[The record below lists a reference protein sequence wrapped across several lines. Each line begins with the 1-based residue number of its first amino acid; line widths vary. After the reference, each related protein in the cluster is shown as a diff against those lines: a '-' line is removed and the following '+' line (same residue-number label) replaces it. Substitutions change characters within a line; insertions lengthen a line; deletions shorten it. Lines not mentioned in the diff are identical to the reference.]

1 MRKLHYDK
9 QDHIAIITMEGDNDL
24 NIGMTG
30 GELNQ
35 RLAEY
40 AEDDELRCCIVTGA
54 GSRAFSAGGDLR
66 NTYGGGMGGGALSV
80 WNSQPLNIVS
90 GLEIWKPI
98 IAAINGYA
106 VGAGCM
112 LALACDIRIAS
123 ENASFS
129 IPEIK
134 LGFPSG
140 MGAPQRLPRLIPFG
154 AALEMLLTGDRIDA
168 QQALQWGL
176 VNRVVPQAE
185 LMDTALDLASRIA
198 ASHHERWD
206 GTGYPCKLA
215 GKDIPIEGRIT
226 AVADVFDALLSRR
239 RYKDAWSYEDAVR
252 EIKAH
257 AGTSFDPSVVTAFL
271 ASRAETKEIYA
282 RYHRAAKKIGVNRAA

>member
-1 MRKLHYDK
+1 MRELHYDK

-66 NTYGGGMGGGALSV
+66 NTDGGGMGGGALSV

-198 ASHHERWD
+198 ANPPLVVRSLKEMAYRSREMSL
-206 GTGYPCKLA
+206 K
-215 GKDIPIEGRIT
+215 EGLRMS
-226 AVADVFDALLSRR
+226 ALIGVLGRNT
-239 RYKDAWSYEDAVR
+239 EDAK
-252 EIKAH
+252 E
-257 AGTSFDPSVVTAFL
+257 GLLAF
-271 ASRAETKEIYA
+271 KEK
-282 RYHRAAKKIGVNRAA
+282 RPPKFQGR